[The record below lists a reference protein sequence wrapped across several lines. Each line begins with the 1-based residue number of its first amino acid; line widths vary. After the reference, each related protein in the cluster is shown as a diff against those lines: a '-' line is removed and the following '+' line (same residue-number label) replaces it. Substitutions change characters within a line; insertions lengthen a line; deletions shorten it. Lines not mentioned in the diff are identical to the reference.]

1 MVCIPLGFIFA
12 ALGIVGMFVPVLPT
26 TPFLLL
32 AGFLF
37 ARSSKRLDTW
47 LKSSRAWKTYV
58 QPFVEKQTI
67 PAATK
72 ARILVVSCV
81 VMGISAFAVKD
92 FPGIN
97 FVVWFIL
104 ELVLLWL
111 LYLMF
116 VRIPSSPRPSST
128 SSTSP
133 TIVPGVPSISNLSE

>member
-1 MVCIPLGFIFA
+1 MSVMGKFLARIIGIPFGIICVVLGVI
-12 ALGIVGMFVPVLPT
+12 GMFVPVLPT

-37 ARSSKRLDTW
+37 AHSSKRLDAW
-47 LKSSRAWKTYV
+47 LKSSRPWKTYV

-67 PAATK
+67 PAAVK
-72 ARILVVSCV
+72 ARILVVSCIL
-81 VMGISAFAVKD
+81 MGISAFAVRD
-92 FPGIN
+92 LPGIN

-116 VRIPSSPRPSST
+116 VRIPSSPCSST
-128 SSTSP
+128 DPKASA
-133 TIVPGVPSISNLSE
+133 E